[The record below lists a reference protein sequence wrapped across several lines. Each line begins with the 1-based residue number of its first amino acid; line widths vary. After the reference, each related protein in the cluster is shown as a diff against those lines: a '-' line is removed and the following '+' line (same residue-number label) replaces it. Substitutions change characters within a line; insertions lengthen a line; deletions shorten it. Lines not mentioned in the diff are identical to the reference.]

1 MISKISFILKAC
13 IAILLLYSAYYKIW
27 HWDDFEVQLYT
38 SILIADKYIPIL
50 MLFLPSFEILI
61 SIMIFYFYKKNIGLF
76 LSFFLL
82 LLYTFYLIALNE
94 FSFSSVCS
102 NGGLFN
108 VIDYSRHLLINL
120 FFLTLNLIAL
130 YLNRNDSSSKK
141 VTFNLF

>member
-94 FSFSSVCS
+94 FSFSSICS

>member
-50 MLFLPSFEILI
+50 MFFLPSFEILI

>member
-61 SIMIFYFYKKNIGLF
+61 SIMIFYFYRKNIGLF

-94 FSFSSVCS
+94 FSFSSICS

>member
-50 MLFLPSFEILI
+50 MFFLPSFEILI

-94 FSFSSVCS
+94 FSFSSICS